1 MNYTKNYHL
10 PQWDE
15 TDRIMRTDFNQ
26 MCAGLEDGLT
36 TAQAAANAAQ
46 QTADA
51 AAVLPYVIGTYTGT
65 GADLSIDVGFRPRF
79 LIISGIKDGASALD
93 IGEFGRHCV
102 ITAGNSVSR
111 RVQFTKKGFTV
122 KAQEYWEYPDL
133 AVSERVY
140 DYIAFN

>member
-1 MNYTKNYHL
+1 MNYTTNYHL
-10 PQWDE
+10 PQWVKD
-15 TDRIMRTDFNQ
+15 DRIMMEDFNQ
-26 MCAGLEDGLT
+26 MCASLENGLT
-36 TAQAAANAAQ
+36 NAQDAADAAQ

-51 AAVLPYVIGTYTGT
+51 AAILPYAIGTYTGT

-79 LIISGIKDGASALD
+79 LIISGITDGASSLD

-102 ITAGNSVSR
+102 ITAGNSVSH

-133 AVSERVY
+133 TVRERTY
-140 DYIAFN
+140 DYIAFR

>member
-79 LIISGIKDGASALD
+79 LIISGIKEVDPKAFVNVINTQQIS
-93 IGEFGRHCV
+93 GRFYQ
-102 ITAGNSVSR
+102 R
-111 RVQFTKKGFTV
+111 PY
-122 KAQEYWEYPDL
+122 E
-133 AVSERVY
+133 
-140 DYIAFN
+140 